1 MSCPFFSLDY
11 TNTINCLEDQYCLT
25 INILYLVVKQAGSQC
40 RRIKSRC
47 YVVEPGPVIVYW
59 CHLSYISVTT
69 YTNAGNVHFSQLLPS
84 AFYNEFRLKQ
94 IQKQKKVKRDYC
106 LSLEHITQ
114 WYKGKS
120 SNSAFFIHTTW
131 SRRWARYAGK
141 GIADLMKMGV
151 KDLKTSSPPLF

>member
-11 TNTINCLEDQYCLT
+11 TNTINCLEDQYCLR

-40 RRIKSRC
+40 RRIKAG
-47 YVVEPGPVIVYW
+47 YVVEPGPVIFYW

-69 YTNAGNVHFSQLLPS
+69 YTNAANVHFSQLLPS